1 VLHSRASGGEFAL
14 RHFPLLVQVKHPQ
27 RAGGFTAMQIRAL
40 RNVKTI
46 FAAILFAAS
55 ITGHVIRAQGN
66 RAPSQ
71 PVPIAPAGGL
81 DPSKLPDIQ
90 GIHLGMSPQDA
101 LARLKVLF
109 PGKSETGYGTHPH
122 YARYQQVPGS
132 SWMSF
137 VEAKNDACQPSARCE
152 EEMYLIFN
160 LPPEKQGVISI
171 QRSVLFQQGKEPTPD
186 VIKAALLKKYGAN
199 PIVINPGIIGW
210 AFDETGAPV
219 TPKTKGLVQC
229 AGNLREGMAGGLS
242 PSVATPVGNISN
254 SPISQNDLI
263 DFMRD
268 ACRVGVYVLA
278 TITVAGQV
286 VTQLDVKVSE
296 NSADSRAVIA
306 SQKYVDNIA
315 AGQNQ
320 QKIKNAQKQ
329 TAPPL

>member
-1 VLHSRASGGEFAL
+1 
-14 RHFPLLVQVKHPQ
+14 
-27 RAGGFTAMQIRAL
+27 MQISAF

-46 FAAILFAAS
+46 FAAILFAANV
-55 ITGHVIRAQGN
+55 TGHAVHAQGN

-71 PVPIAPAGGL
+71 PIPVAPAAGL
-81 DPSKLPDIQ
+81 DPSKLPDVQ

-101 LARLKVLF
+101 MARLKVLF
-109 PGKSETGYGTHPH
+109 PGKPETGYGTHPS

-132 SWMSF
+132 SWVSF
-137 VEAKNDACQPSARCE
+137 AEAKNDPCQPKARCE

-171 QRSVLFQQGKEPTPD
+171 QRSVLFEQGKQPTPET
-186 VIKAALLKKYGAN
+186 IKAALLKKYGPN
-199 PIVINPGIIGW
+199 PIMVNPNILGW

-219 TPKTKGLVQC
+219 VPKTKSLVQC

-242 PSVATPVGNISN
+242 PSAATPVGSISN
-254 SPISQNDLI
+254 SPVSPNDLI

-268 ACRVGVYVLA
+268 PCRVGVYVLA

-306 SQKYVDNIA
+306 SQKYLDNLA
-315 AGQNQ
+315 AGQQ
-320 QKIKNAQKQ
+320 QKKMKNAQQ
-329 TAPPL
+329 QNAPPL